1 MAISTLFQQ
10 LTESNK
16 RFVGTIVNS
25 TAQDE
30 SVTSLV
36 GAANNSS
43 WLERLL
49 QEPPQR
55 ISQELL
61 VHLPVAKDG
70 RLVSLYMPLI
80 TKLLDEALR
89 TDTLLEESR
98 SILAYALLHP
108 LFEGQGKVCQFRHFI
123 IFSYLGTEKQTN
135 IVKR

>member
-1 MAISTLFQQ
+1 MVQIRPFWTFFDLS
-10 LTESNK
+10 K
-16 RFVGTIVNS
+16 
-25 TAQDE
+25 
-30 SVTSLV
+30 
-36 GAANNSS
+36 S

-61 VHLPVAKDG
+61 VHLPVAKDV

-108 LFEGQGKVCQFRHFI
+108 LFEGQGKVRHFS
-123 IFSYLGTEKQTN
+123 IFLAILTFGNQKQTN
-135 IVKR
+135 IEKR